1 MDGKVR
7 IWDREK
13 NECYNELGSV
23 GTSCVHALL
32 VYDNILVTPT
42 ATAFTREVCTHSRM
56 IALAHIA
63 VCLSVSCSTRPTR
76 IAAFE
81 QW

>member
-63 VCLSVSCSTRPTR
+63 VCLSHVVLGQRG
-76 IAAFE
+76 
-81 QW
+81 